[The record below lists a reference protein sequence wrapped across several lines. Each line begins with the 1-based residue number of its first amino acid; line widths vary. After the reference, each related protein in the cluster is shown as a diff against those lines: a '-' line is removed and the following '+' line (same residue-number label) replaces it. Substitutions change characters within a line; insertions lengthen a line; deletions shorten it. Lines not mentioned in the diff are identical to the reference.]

1 MNKKIDHLGAA
12 FALAFGL
19 AASQA
24 SAGTAGLDVQLSTP
38 GQMFKGT
45 QDVPVTVTVTN
56 NGAAPVRLLKWAL
69 PGAKAEGSMFVV
81 KRDGQS
87 VPYLGALYKRAAPT
101 ADDYVTLAPG
111 EKVSAAVELSALFD
125 LSQGGHYAISYKAVS
140 AQLVAPAAPAGST
153 SKTVS
158 PSFGSISSGALDV
171 WMEASAT
178 PQAEA
183 PMAACVAGGGI
194 TYLQCSSSRQGALIT
209 AVKSAYSMASNA
221 QSYLSKMTGAT
232 TRYTTWW
239 GSYSSAGRDQ
249 LKEHYA
255 NEITA
260 LTTKRLQFDCTCTEQ
275 NVYAYVY
282 PSSPYRIYLCGAFWA
297 APNTGTDSR
306 AGTLIHELSH
316 FTVVAGTDDYA
327 YGQDAAQSLAISN
340 PTRARMNADS
350 HEYFAENTPALP

>member
-1 MNKKIDHLGAA
+1 MNKKIHHLGAA

-24 SAGTAGLDVQLSTP
+24 SAGTAGLDVQLSTS

-87 VPYLGALYKRAAPT
+87 VPYLGALYKRVAPT

-111 EKVSAAVELSALFD
+111 EKLSAAVELSALFD

-153 SKTVS
+153 GKTVS

-178 PQAEA
+178 PRPRRRWQPAW
-183 PMAACVAGGGI
+183 PVAASPI
-194 TYLQCSSSRQGALIT
+194 CS
-209 AVKSAYSMASNA
+209 
-221 QSYLSKMTGAT
+221 
-232 TRYTTWW
+232 
-239 GSYSSAGRDQ
+239 
-249 LKEHYA
+249 
-255 NEITA
+255 
-260 LTTKRLQFDCTCTEQ
+260 
-275 NVYAYVY
+275 
-282 PSSPYRIYLCGAFWA
+282 A
-297 APNTGTDSR
+297 A
-306 AGTLIHELSH
+306 A
-316 FTVVAGTDDYA
+316 
-327 YGQDAAQSLAISN
+327 
-340 PTRARMNADS
+340 RARAR
-350 HEYFAENTPALP
+350 